1 MVFEKIYS
9 CLFIPN
15 YRKKLCDYVL
25 IIYMK
30 KYEILLY
37 LCRRKARASSA
48 KIIYSNPTSDI
59 ARSVKTTAHDQTIIY
74 NYIFTS
80 LRCKKVQSQ
89 AKQFKELFSL
99 VCYFFALN

>member
-59 ARSVKTTAHDQTIIY
+59 ARSVKTTAHDQNNNIQGY
-74 NYIFTS
+74 FHIF
-80 LRCKKVQSQ
+80 KVQKSS
-89 AKQFKELFSL
+89 KSG
-99 VCYFFALN
+99 